1 MAHAGQASE
10 KPPGRK
16 PRARVER
23 VELTA
28 NLWGFEGS
36 VGAVAASISHAE
48 SPTRPTDRLAQGV
61 AGADKACIGRISRF
75 AKAHADPLGYAD
87 PLRP

>member
-36 VGAVAASISHAE
+36 VGAVAASISHPE

-61 AGADKACIGRISRF
+61 AGADTARIGRIGRS
-75 AKAHADPLGYAD
+75 AKAHDNLLGHADPS
-87 PLRP
+87 RP